1 MRLSLILLALAAGV
15 AGCRPE
21 PAPAGS
27 GSASSAPESPALT
40 RPVSMQRVNTG
51 ARGMIG
57 QLRWA
62 YSPDSSALLAVEDWA
77 SIEAEPF
84 FDGFR
89 VASERF
95 GRVAGRDS
103 VWDAA
108 PSPDWTRVLYG
119 AALILHA
126 GESETLPPA
135 TLEEAARRLGVSAE
149 EVRASQFSASGMGP
163 AAGWAKLGIMDL
175 SSGEAHPL
183 ASLTGWRVRW
193 NRTGTQVFGG
203 LGPKMVQD
211 DSPSTVWVSM
221 TPSGDSAVQWT
232 GAAPLDTATV
242 GWVTGPTLDVSVTP
256 DTSAVT
262 LARAGHTVTSAG
274 DTVRVDDRAL
284 GPGIAVA
291 ATHHGCYVL
300 ALVQDSAAREFD
312 PRWRAAVYDAGCAL
326 PAAR

>member
-1 MRLSLILLALAAGV
+1 MRLPLIVLALAAG
-15 AGCRPE
+15 ASACRPE
-21 PAPAGS
+21 PAPGD
-27 GSASSAPESPALT
+27 GNSARSAPAAPALA
-40 RPVSMQRVNTG
+40 RPASMQRVNTG

-108 PSPDWTRVLYG
+108 PSPDWARVLYG

-126 GESETLPPA
+126 GEAETLPPA
-135 TLEEAARRLGVSAE
+135 TLDAAARRLGVTAE
-149 EVRASQFSASGMGP
+149 EARASQFSASGMGP
-163 AAGWAKLGIMDL
+163 AAGWARLGILDL
-175 SSGEAHPL
+175 DSGEMHPL

-193 NRTGTQVFGG
+193 NGNGTRVFGG
-203 LGPKMVQD
+203 LGPEMVQD

-221 TPSGDSAVQWT
+221 TPSGDSAAQWT
-232 GAAPLDTATV
+232 GAAPLDTASV
-242 GWVTGPTLDVSVTP
+242 AWVTGPTLDVSVAP

-274 DTVRVDDRAL
+274 DTVRVDDRVL

-291 ATHHGCYVL
+291 ATRHGCYVL
-300 ALVQDSAAREFD
+300 ALVQDSAARDFD
-312 PRWRAAVYDAGCAL
+312 PRWRAAIYDAGCAL
-326 PAAR
+326 PAPQ

>member
-1 MRLSLILLALAAGV
+1 MRPSLILLALAAGA

-21 PAPAGS
+21 PAPAGGNS
-27 GSASSAPESPALT
+27 DSPASESPALT
-40 RPVSMQRVNTG
+40 RPVSVQRVNTG

-95 GRVAGRDS
+95 GRVVGRDS

-126 GESETLPPA
+126 GESESLSPA
-135 TLEEAARRLGVSAE
+135 TLDEAAQRLGVSVE

-163 AAGWAKLGIMDL
+163 AAGWARLGIMDL
-175 SSGEAHPL
+175 SNGEAHPL
-183 ASLTGWRVRW
+183 SSLTGWRVRW
-193 NRTGTQVFGG
+193 NRAGARVFGG
-203 LGPKMVQD
+203 LGPETVQD
-211 DSPSTVWVSM
+211 DAPSTVWVSM

-242 GWVTGPTLDVSVTP
+242 TWVTGPTLDVSVTP

-262 LARAGHTVTSAG
+262 LTRTGHTVTSAS
-274 DTVRVDDRAL
+274 DTVRVDDQIL
-284 GPGIAVA
+284 GPGIAIA
-291 ATHHGCYVL
+291 ATRHGCYVL
-300 ALVQDSAAREFD
+300 ALVQDAAAREFD
-312 PRWRAAVYDAGCAL
+312 PRWRAAIYDAGCAL
-326 PAAR
+326 PAAQ

>member
-1 MRLSLILLALAAGV
+1 MRLPLILLALAAG
-15 AGCRPE
+15 ATACRPE
-21 PAPAGS
+21 PAPGGGESAGS
-27 GSASSAPESPALT
+27 APGAPALT
-40 RPVSMQRVNTG
+40 RAASLQRVNAG

-95 GRVAGRDS
+95 GRIVGRDS

-108 PSPDWTRVLYG
+108 PSPDWTRVAYG

-126 GESETLPPA
+126 GESETTSAA
-135 TLEEAARRLGVSAE
+135 TLEAAARRLGVSAE
-149 EVRASQFSASGMGP
+149 EARASQFSASGMGP
-163 AAGWAKLGIMDL
+163 AAGWARLGIMDL
-175 SSGEAHPL
+175 GSGEAHPL
-183 ASLTGWRVRW
+183 TSLTGWRVRW
-193 NRTGTQVFGG
+193 NRDGSRVFGG
-203 LGPKMVQD
+203 LGPTMVQD
-211 DSPSTVWVSM
+211 DSPSTIWVSM

-242 GWVTGPTLDVSVTP
+242 SWITGPTLDVSVTP
-256 DTSAVT
+256 DSSAVT
-262 LARAGHTVTSAG
+262 LTRAGHTVTSAS
-274 DTVRVDDRAL
+274 DTVRVDDRVL

-291 ATHHGCYVL
+291 ATRHGCYVL

-312 PRWRAAVYDAGCAL
+312 PRWRAAIYDAGCAR
-326 PAAR
+326 PAAP